1 MERQAHGACD
11 VLDGGNLV
19 EDFFE
24 AGDVGDVISARCLCG
39 FDAGL
44 PRVVAQQPV
53 EALDLQAQQIRGL
66 EGFTKLRERN
76 AVAGL
81 FGGAVGSQRGS
92 FPAVTVR
99 TLPYHPLSDA
109 SWSVKRLLRRLD
121 TSHLGYDKAQILR
134 LP

>member
-1 MERQAHGACD
+1 M
-11 VLDGGNLV
+11 

-24 AGDVGDVISARCLCG
+24 AGDVGDVASARCLSG

-44 PRVVAQQPV
+44 PRVVTQQPV
-53 EALDLQAQQIRGL
+53 EAFDLQAQQIGGL

-121 TSHLGYDKAQILR
+121 TGHLGHDKAQILR

>member
-1 MERQAHGACD
+1 MVVERQAHGACD
-11 VLDGGNLV
+11 VLNGGNLV

-24 AGDVGDVISARCLCG
+24 AGDVGDVVAAGCLS
-39 FDAGL
+39 
-44 PRVVAQQPV
+44 
-53 EALDLQAQQIRGL
+53 L
-66 EGFTKLRERN
+66 EGFTKLGERD
-76 AVAGL
+76 AVLGL

-92 FPAVTVR
+92 FPALTVR

-121 TSHLGYDKAQILR
+121 TGHLGHDKAQILR